1 MGSIDKLSWEIC
13 LLQTD
18 RDDELLDFLREENQR
33 IWVVGSVGR
42 SVTRRK
48 RRRESWVWV
57 VVVVL

>member
-1 MGSIDKLSWEIC
+1 VGSIDNLSWEIC

-18 RDDELLDFLREENQR
+18 RGDELLDFLREENQR

-48 RRRESWVWV
+48 RRRESWAWV
-57 VVVVL
+57 VVVL

>member
-1 MGSIDKLSWEIC
+1 VGSIDKLSWEIC

-18 RDDELLDFLREENQR
+18 RDYELDFLREENQR

-48 RRRESWVWV
+48 WRRESWVWV
-57 VVVVL
+57 VVVL